1 MSWKYRDDGMTVL
14 NSGGVSQLQKIN
26 FGVQK
31 LTEATTLTADD
42 NGKTFLLAL
51 AGGFTVT
58 LPANSVAGFRCRF
71 MVKIAPTTAY
81 IIAAA
86 TADSIYGRAHASS
99 GGDEDSD
106 AAGDTVEF
114 VANTSL
120 IGDYVD
126 IFIDG
131 EKVFAYG
138 FCDVTGS
145 ITISG

>member
-1 MSWKYRDDGMTVL
+1 MTVL
-14 NSGGVSQLQKIN
+14 NSGGISAVNSIN

-31 LTEATTLTADD
+31 LVEATTLTAAD

-58 LPANSVAGFRCRF
+58 LPSNSVAGFRCRF
-71 MVKIAPTTAY
+71 LVKIAPTTAY

-86 TADSIYGRAHASS
+86 TADSIYGRVFAGT
-99 GGDEDSD
+99 GGDEDFD

-114 VANTSL
+114 VASTAL

-131 EKVFAYG
+131 EKVFANG

-145 ITISG
+145 ITVSG